1 MTTLTVE
8 IDKERDLQEL
18 QTVFNRMGLKFHI
31 EEDTDDDEDWGDLP
45 EAAIE
50 GIKAG
55 IADSEAGR
63 VHSHA
68 EVMAYMEENLNRLR
82 KKNG

>member
-8 IDKERDLQEL
+8 IDRERDLQEL
-18 QTVFNRMGLKFHI
+18 QALLNRLDLKYRV
-31 EEDTDDDEDWGDLP
+31 EEDEGDDWGDLS
-45 EAAIE
+45 EAEIE

-55 IADSEAGR
+55 LEDSKAGR

-68 EVMAYMEENLNRLR
+68 DVMAHINNKLDQLR
-82 KKNG
+82 KGNG